1 MKTADLTDKQRQ
13 VLAHVE
19 RARNEGTP
27 LSEYA
32 KAHGVSARAIYD
44 GMAALRRKG
53 VLPRGRA
60 SSKSGFVAVRVA
72 SSVIPVMHT
81 APRST
86 MLCRM
91 VLGRTVIECGEWPP
105 TPWLLSLASGY
116 RDAAT

>member
-19 RARNEGTP
+19 RAHSQGTP

-32 KAHGVSARAIYD
+32 KAHGVSARVIYD

-53 VLPRGRA
+53 VLPRGRP

-86 MLCRM
+86 ILCRV
-91 VLGRTVIECGEWPP
+91 VLGMMVIECAEWPP
-105 TPWLLSLASGY
+105 PAWIAALTGPAIAAS
-116 RDAAT
+116 

>member
-19 RARNEGTP
+19 RARSQGTP

-32 KAHGVSARAIYD
+32 KAQGVSARVIYD

-53 VLPRGRA
+53 VLPGSRP

-72 SSVIPVMHT
+72 SGVVPVMHT
-81 APRST
+81 APRGT
-86 MLCRM
+86 MLCRV
-91 VLGRTVIECGEWPP
+91 VLGKTVIECAEWPP
-105 TPWLLSLASGY
+105 PAWVVALTG
-116 RDAAT
+116 RVDAAT